1 MVRSMSSVTT
11 LERELYSTAEAA
23 RLLSMS
29 SVTLKRWLEGATR
42 KGVFYPPVL
51 RADPRGSDVVTWGEF
66 VEAGLLREYRSTGV
80 LLQTR
85 RPFIA
90 DLRSGLGIN
99 YPLAHARPYVL
110 ERQLVLE
117 LQEAHNLDPR
127 VCVVATGPHE
137 GQLVLT
143 DQANQFVEKVE
154 FDDDA
159 ARRIRPAGPDSP
171 VTIDP
176 EKSFGIPTIR
186 GIRTENV
193 VELFQAGESIGAIAE
208 AFDLEPHEVE
218 AALRF
223 ESAA

>member
-1 MVRSMSSVTT
+1 MVTCMGSVTT
-11 LERELYSTAEAA
+11 LQRKLYSTKEAA
-23 RLLSMS
+23 RLLTMP

-51 RADPRGSDVVTWGEF
+51 RSEPIGSDSVTWGEF

-80 LLQTR
+80 QLQTM

-90 DLRSGLGIN
+90 DLRRELGVD
-99 YPLAHARPYVL
+99 YPLAHARPYVSG
-110 ERQLVLE
+110 RQLVLE
-117 LQEAHNLDPR
+117 IQQANDLDPK
-127 VCVVATGPHE
+127 VWVVATGKDE

-143 DQANQFVEKVE
+143 DRAERFFERVE
-154 FDDDA
+154 FDEDA
-159 ARRIRPAGPDSP
+159 ARRIRPAGRDSP

-176 EKSFGIPTIR
+176 EKSFGIPTVR

-193 VELFQAGESIGAIAE
+193 VELFRAGESVGAIAE
-208 AFDLEPHEVE
+208 AFDLEPDEVE

-223 ESAA
+223 ETSA